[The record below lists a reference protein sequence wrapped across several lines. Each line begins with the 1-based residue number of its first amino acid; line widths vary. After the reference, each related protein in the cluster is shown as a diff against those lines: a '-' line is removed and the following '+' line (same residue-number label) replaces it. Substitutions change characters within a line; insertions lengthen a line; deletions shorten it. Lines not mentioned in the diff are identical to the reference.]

1 MIEVVAISK
10 YITDEHQVNHCGTI
24 FTVVNNTPNIHKED
38 RDEQKREIE
47 DRLYSIFSKYQPS

>member
-1 MIEVVAISK
+1 
-10 YITDEHQVNHCGTI
+10 
-24 FTVVNNTPNIHKED
+24 VNNTPNIHKDD